1 MQVNLRKA
9 AVIQS
14 EISSALRE
22 IEVSPYE
29 VFEDKERVVEEMAE
43 KTQEWK
49 KNLLR
54 KQTLNAVLYSMRDKV
69 GQANVASGVS
79 KLLTEE
85 RRINADMHWLEAIL
99 DKCKGEK
106 YYSADEIVSK
116 LEQLEKKSEDREN
129 YFSRRGSAVSSILVR
144 GSGVSSILV
153 TREELAEYRKEMSVL
168 KKQLRKIND
177 SLLELNIST
186 EISLSDKEVT
196 VLETEDLL

>member
-9 AVIQS
+9 AAIQS

-49 KNLLR
+49 TNLLR
-54 KQTLNAVLYSMRDKV
+54 KQTLNAVLYSIRDKV
-69 GQANVASGVS
+69 GQANIASGVS

-129 YFSRRGSAVSSILVR
+129 YFSRRGSAVSSILV
-144 GSGVSSILV
+144 
-153 TREELAEYRKEMSVL
+153 TKEELAEFRKEMSVL

>member
-9 AVIQS
+9 AAIQS

-49 KNLLR
+49 TNLLR

-129 YFSRRGSAVSSILVR
+129 YFSRRGSAVSSILV
-144 GSGVSSILV
+144 
-153 TREELAEYRKEMSVL
+153 TKEELAEYRKEMSML

>member
-9 AVIQS
+9 AAIQS

-49 KNLLR
+49 TNLLR
-54 KQTLNAVLYSMRDKV
+54 KQTLNAVLYSIRDKV
-69 GQANVASGVS
+69 GQANIASGVS

-129 YFSRRGSAVSSILVR
+129 YFSRRGST
-144 GSGVSSILV
+144 VSSILV
-153 TREELAEYRKEMSVL
+153 TKEELAEYRKEMSVL

>member
-9 AVIQS
+9 AAIQS

-49 KNLLR
+49 TNLLR

-129 YFSRRGSAVSSILVR
+129 YFSRRGSAVSSILV
-144 GSGVSSILV
+144 
-153 TREELAEYRKEMSVL
+153 TKEELAEFRKEMSVL

>member
-9 AVIQS
+9 AAIQS

-22 IEVSPYE
+22 IEVSPYA

-49 KNLLR
+49 TNLLR

-129 YFSRRGSAVSSILVR
+129 YFSRRGSAVSSILV
-144 GSGVSSILV
+144 
-153 TREELAEYRKEMSVL
+153 TKEELAEYRKEMSVL

>member
-9 AVIQS
+9 AAIQS

-29 VFEDKERVVEEMAE
+29 VFEDKERVVEEVAE

-49 KNLLR
+49 TNLLR

-69 GQANVASGVS
+69 GQANISSGVS

-129 YFSRRGSAVSSILVR
+129 YFSRRGSAVSSILV
-144 GSGVSSILV
+144 
-153 TREELAEYRKEMSVL
+153 TKEELAEYRKEMSVL

>member
-9 AVIQS
+9 AAIQS

-49 KNLLR
+49 TNLLR
-54 KQTLNAVLYSMRDKV
+54 KQTLNAVLYSIRDKV
-69 GQANVASGVS
+69 GQANIASGVS

-129 YFSRRGSAVSSILVR
+129 YFSRRGSAVSSILV
-144 GSGVSSILV
+144 
-153 TREELAEYRKEMSVL
+153 TKEELAEYRKEMSML

>member
-9 AVIQS
+9 AAIQS

-22 IEVSPYE
+22 IEVSPYQ
-29 VFEDKERVVEEMAE
+29 VFEDKERVVEEVAE

-49 KNLLR
+49 TNLLR

-99 DKCKGEK
+99 DKCKSEK
-106 YYSADEIVSK
+106 CYSADEIVSK

-129 YFSRRGSAVSSILVR
+129 YLSLRGFAVSSILV
-144 GSGVSSILV
+144 
-153 TREELAEYRKEMSVL
+153 TKEELAEYRKEMSGL

>member
-9 AVIQS
+9 AAIQS

-49 KNLLR
+49 TNLLR
-54 KQTLNAVLYSMRDKV
+54 KQTLNAVLYSIRDKV
-69 GQANVASGVS
+69 GQANIASGVS

-129 YFSRRGSAVSSILVR
+129 YFSRRGSAVSSILV
-144 GSGVSSILV
+144 
-153 TREELAEYRKEMSVL
+153 TKEELAEFRKEMSVF

>member
-9 AVIQS
+9 AAIQS
-14 EISSALRE
+14 EISSTLRE
-22 IEVSPYE
+22 IEVSPYLI
-29 VFEDKERVVEEMAE
+29 FEDRDRVVEEMTE

-49 KNLLR
+49 TNLLR
-54 KQTLNAVLYSMRDKV
+54 KQTLNAVLYSIREKV
-69 GQANVASGVS
+69 GNANITSGVS

-129 YFSRRGSAVSSILVR
+129 YFSRRGSAVSSILV
-144 GSGVSSILV
+144 
-153 TREELAEYRKEMSVL
+153 TREELAEYRKEMSGL

>member
-9 AVIQS
+9 AAIQS

-22 IEVSPYE
+22 IEVSPYA

-49 KNLLR
+49 TNLLR

-129 YFSRRGSAVSSILVR
+129 YFSRRGSAVSSILV
-144 GSGVSSILV
+144 
-153 TREELAEYRKEMSVL
+153 TKEELAEFRKEMSVL

>member
-9 AVIQS
+9 AAIQS

-49 KNLLR
+49 TNLLR
-54 KQTLNAVLYSMRDKV
+54 KQTLNAVLYSIRDKV
-69 GQANVASGVS
+69 GQANIASGVS

-129 YFSRRGSAVSSILVR
+129 YFSRRGSAVSSILV
-144 GSGVSSILV
+144 
-153 TREELAEYRKEMSVL
+153 TREELAEYRKEMSGL

>member
-9 AVIQS
+9 AAIQS

-49 KNLLR
+49 TNLLR

-129 YFSRRGSAVSSILVR
+129 YFSRRGST
-144 GSGVSSILV
+144 VSSILV
-153 TREELAEYRKEMSVL
+153 TKEELAEFRKEMSVL

>member
-9 AVIQS
+9 AAIQS

-29 VFEDKERVVEEMAE
+29 VFEDKERVVEEVAE

-49 KNLLR
+49 TNLLR

-129 YFSRRGSAVSSILVR
+129 YFSRRGSAVSSILV
-144 GSGVSSILV
+144 
-153 TREELAEYRKEMSVL
+153 TKEELAEYRKEMSVL